1 MLQIFLQNFREI
13 PPSLLSVFSIAM
25 GLTLGSFLNVVVA
38 RLPHKQSIIR
48 PGSHCPHCQ
57 KAVRWYDN
65 IPVLSYL
72 LLRGKCRACK
82 AEISVRYPIIELL
95 TALLF
100 VAVQARFG
108 FGPWLF
114 FRDWPF
120 VMILVAVTFIDLE
133 HRLIPDVLSLGG
145 LVLGLL
151 TCWMVPSVGWIT
163 AFSGAALGFGV
174 FYAFAW
180 LYERFTGRSGLGGG
194 DIKFLAMLGA
204 FLGPEGVFHTILIS
218 SVLGSLI
225 GLGWGAY
232 LKYKGPKGP
241 QEPGDGQNVPTLMKL
256 SVPYGPFLVLGGLY
270 YYLLGDLIWFR
281 FTTPI

>member
-1 MLQIFLQNFREI
+1 MFNLALI
-13 PPSLLSVFSIAM
+13 PQPLITLFIIAC

-38 RLPHKQSIIR
+38 RLPHKKSIVR

-57 KAVRWYDN
+57 AVVRWYDN

-72 LLRGKCRACK
+72 LLRGRCRACK
-82 AEISVRYPIIELL
+82 AEISIRYPVIELL

-100 VAVQARFG
+100 VAVYVRFG

-151 TCWMVPSVGWIT
+151 TCWMVPSVGWVSSI
-163 AFSGAALGFGV
+163 SGAALGFGV

-180 LYERFTGRSGLGGG
+180 IYERLTGRSGLGGG

-204 FLGPEGVFHTILIS
+204 FIGPEGVFHAILIS
-218 SVLGSLI
+218 SVLGSVI
-225 GLGWGAY
+225 GLGWGVF
-232 LKYKGPKGP
+232 LRFRYKRAENSPNLP
-241 QEPGDGQNVPTLMKL
+241 NLMKL
-256 SVPYGPFLVLGGLY
+256 SIPYGPFLVLGGLY